1 MSPLKNQF
9 NQFKYQEE
17 PQSSLDLKDI
27 LPVKIEDEQD
37 LLFTKSKLK
46 KDYHNHDGVNSNRI
60 DFTDLIGFV
69 DTVTSTTQITASKP
83 RFASEQIKIYLNN
96 ATPGGTI
103 TTKRIYIYS
112 HKAQRWFY
120 FDLT

>member
-1 MSPLKNQF
+1 MSPLK

-37 LLFTKSKLK
+37 LLFTKSKLR
-46 KDYHNHDGVNSNRI
+46 KDYHSHDGVNSNRI
-60 DFTDLIGFV
+60 EFNNLIGFV

-83 RFASEQIKIYLNN
+83 RFASEQIKIYFNSLT
-96 ATPGGTI
+96 AP
-103 TTKRIYIYS
+103 TTKRLYIYS
-112 HKAQRWFY
+112 HKAQTWSY
-120 FDLT
+120 ITLS